1 VDAGR
6 SRCLQTEANWPRFAV
21 VWLTEK
27 GPSEFLQNELL
38 TYKTNKC
45 TSDTQSNSVTMSCR
59 GTEYFVSL
67 YTNVVITHKYNV
79 TVNSQE
85 LIGTTEYLM

>member
-1 VDAGR
+1 VNAGR
-6 SRCLQTEANWPRFAV
+6 SRCLQRERNWPRFAV

-27 GPSEFLQNELL
+27 GPSQFLQNELL
-38 TYKTNKC
+38 IYKTNKC
-45 TSDTQSNSVTMSCR
+45 TSDTQSNSVIMSCR

-67 YTNVVITHKYNV
+67 YTSVVITDMYNV